1 MNGTKYSQTTEHD
14 ELVLDYSGLFKVRET
29 PPPQIPAEDRS
40 HQDNTR
46 KSEQLQAEILKGI
59 RAGEDIY
66 SLFLKAARAIGNMTT
81 EHFYTQ
87 AERELMS
94 IYGDGLRQRPPLQ
107 LERNAAERRLQ
118 RLRDSLETETDT
130 KSRDRICA
138 AITAHENRIH
148 ELDAQL
154 EEARQ

>member
-1 MNGTKYSQTTEHD
+1 
-14 ELVLDYSGLFKVRET
+14 
-29 PPPQIPAEDRS
+29 
-40 HQDNTR
+40 
-46 KSEQLQAEILKGI
+46 
-59 RAGEDIY
+59 
-66 SLFLKAARAIGNMTT
+66 MTT

-148 ELDAQL
+148 ELDTHL